1 MILSKS
7 FKHITIHSSER
18 GLILPGNKTLEKISS
33 ELIKQK
39 KKISTAES
47 CTGGLIAHFLT
58 NISGSSNYFERG
70 VISYSNNSKIDL
82 LNVSEDL
89 LEKNGAVNKEVACA
103 MAEGIR
109 KNSNVDIGL
118 ATTGI
123 AGPTGGTVEKPVGL
137 VYIAISTS
145 EKTFV
150 KKFNFTGD
158 RLENKTS
165 TLNAALVMLYE
176 ELKG

>member
-1 MILSKS
+1 MIISKS
-7 FKHITIHSSER
+7 FKQIKIHSSKR

-47 CTGGLIAHFLT
+47 CTGGLIAHYLT
-58 NISGSSNYFERG
+58 NISGSSNFFDRSI
-70 VISYSNNSKIDL
+70 VAYSNIAKIDL
-82 LNVSEDL
+82 LNVSKDL
-89 LEKNGAVNKEVACA
+89 LEKHGAVSKEVAYA

-109 KNSNVDIGL
+109 KQSNVDIGL
-118 ATTGI
+118 STTGI
-123 AGPTGGTVEKPVGL
+123 AGPTGGNVEKPVGL

-145 EKTFV
+145 EKTNV
-150 KKFNFTGD
+150 KKFKFSGN

-165 TLNAALVMLYE
+165 TLYAALNMLYE

>member
-1 MILSKS
+1 M
-7 FKHITIHSSER
+7 
-18 GLILPGNKTLEKISS
+18 PGNKTLEKISS

-70 VISYSNNSKIDL
+70 IVSYSNNSKIDL
-82 LNVSEDL
+82 LNVSKEL
-89 LEKNGAVNKEVACA
+89 LEKHGAVSKKVAYA

-123 AGPTGGTVEKPVGL
+123 AGPTGGTVDKPVGL
-137 VYIAISTS
+137 VYIAISTA
-145 EKTFV
+145 EKTYV
-150 KKFNFTGD
+150 KKFNFNGS

-165 TLNAALVMLYE
+165 ALNAALVMLYG